1 MCGWKKNNKKS
12 SKVFKALL
20 LFLFNIFKLNY
31 VLNKQ
36 YKIIFLLLIPNKHNT
51 PPTQAFKKL
60 LNVQIVLN
68 IYIKE
73 HLGGVIH
80 ELFYSRNS

>member
-1 MCGWKKNNKKS
+1 MAGRKITKKVVKFLKLYY
-12 SKVFKALL
+12 F
-20 LFLFNIFKLNY
+20 FLFNIFKLNY

>member
-12 SKVFKALL
+12 SKALRALL
-20 LFLFNIFKLNY
+20 LFLFNSFKLNY

-36 YKIIFLLLIPNKHNT
+36 YKKISLLLIPNKHHT
-51 PPTQAFKKL
+51 PPTQASKKL
-60 LNVQIVLN
+60 LNVPIVLN

-73 HLGGVIH
+73 HLGSVID

>member
-36 YKIIFLLLIPNKHNT
+36 YEKISLLPIPNKHHT
-51 PPTQAFKKL
+51 SPTQASKEL
-60 LNVQIVLN
+60 LNVPIVLN

-73 HLGGVIH
+73 HLGGVID

>member
-12 SKVFKALL
+12 SKVLKTLL
-20 LFLFNIFKLNY
+20 LFLSNIFKLNY

-36 YKIIFLLLIPNKHNT
+36 YKRISLLIIPDKHYT
-51 PPTQAFKKL
+51 SSTQASKKL
-60 LNVQIVLN
+60 LNVPIVLH

-73 HLGGVIH
+73 QLGGVID
-80 ELFYSRNS
+80 ELLYSRNS

>member
-1 MCGWKKNNKKS
+1 MCGWKKNNQKS
-12 SKVFKALL
+12 SKVFNALL
-20 LFLFNIFKLNY
+20 LFLSNIFKLNY

-36 YKIIFLLLIPNKHNT
+36 YKRISLLLIPDKHYT
-51 PPTQAFKKL
+51 PPTQASKKL
-60 LNVQIVLN
+60 LNVPIVLN

-73 HLGGVIH
+73 HLGGVID